1 MRHAERA
8 VRTIGEFVVALRDT
22 AGDGLV
28 WYRGQERADWR
39 LVPSLAREAEGLG
52 AELLTIKR
60 FKQNA
65 APYLPARP
73 ASEWEWVFLMQ
84 HHRAPTRLL
93 DWSESPLI
101 ALFFALWGREH
112 EQQDAAV
119 WCLDPIAL
127 NRLAGHR
134 RMHARDIL
142 AFGID
147 QPLDDYLP
155 DRVNERVST
164 LNPVAAI
171 GPRNSARMVAQSGTF
186 TVIHA
191 EPLAIEEVGERQ
203 DHIWKI
209 VIPAEAR
216 SLLRSELS
224 LLGVHEHTLF
234 PDLDRVAI
242 LAKEMI
248 L

>member
-1 MRHAERA
+1 MRHADRA
-8 VRTIGEFVVALRDT
+8 IHNIGEFVVALRET
-22 AGDGLV
+22 ASDDLV
-28 WYRGQERADWR
+28 WFRGQERAEWR
-39 LVPSLAREAEGLG
+39 LIPSLARQADALN

-73 ASEWEWVFLMQ
+73 TTEWEWVFLMQ

-93 DWSESPLI
+93 DWTESPLV
-101 ALFFALWGREH
+101 ALYFALAGTEN
-112 EQQDAAV
+112 EDADAAV

-134 RMHARDIL
+134 RVHARDIL

-147 QPLDDYLP
+147 PVLDDYLP
-155 DRVNERVST
+155 DKVNERVSS

-171 GPRNSARMVAQSGTF
+171 GPRNSPRMVAQAGTF
-186 TVIHA
+186 TVIHVEA
-191 EPLAIEEVGERQ
+191 MAIEEVGETQ
-203 DHIWKI
+203 NHIWKI
-209 VIPAEAR
+209 TVPADAR
-216 SLLRSELS
+216 AEVRQELR
-224 LLGVHEHTLF
+224 LLGIHEHSLF
-234 PDLDRVAI
+234 PDLDRVAS
-242 LAKEMI
+242 LAREMI

>member
-8 VRTIGEFVVALRDT
+8 VQTIGEFVVALRDT
-22 AGDGLV
+22 AADGLV
-28 WYRGQERADWR
+28 WYRGQERSEWPLIPA
-39 LVPSLAREAEGLG
+39 LARHGDALA

-93 DWSESPLI
+93 DWTESPLV
-101 ALFFALWGREH
+101 ALFFALWGTANDDA
-112 EQQDAAV
+112 DAAV
-119 WCLDPIAL
+119 WCLDPVAL

-134 RMHARDIL
+134 RQHARDIL

-147 QPLDDYLP
+147 APLDDYLP

-164 LNPVAAI
+164 LNPIAAI
-171 GPRNSARMVAQSGTF
+171 GPRNSARMVAQAGTF

-191 EPLAIEEVGERQ
+191 EAMAIEEVGDNQ

-209 VIPAEAR
+209 VVPSAAR
-216 SLLRSELS
+216 PLLRAELA
-224 LLGVHEHTLF
+224 LLGVHEHSLF
-234 PDLDRVAI
+234 PDLDRVAA

>member
-1 MRHAERA
+1 LRHADRQ

-22 AGDGLV
+22 AADGLV
-28 WYRGQERADWR
+28 WYRGHERSEWK
-39 LVPSLAREAEGLG
+39 LVPSLARQNDALA

-73 ASEWEWVFLMQ
+73 ANEWEWVFLMQ

-93 DWSESPLI
+93 DWSESPLV
-101 ALFFALWGREH
+101 ALFFALCSTH
-112 EQQDAAV
+112 HDDTDAAV
-119 WCLDPIAL
+119 WCLDPVAL

-134 RMHARDIL
+134 RLHARDIL

-147 QPLDDYLP
+147 APLDDYLP
-155 DRVNERVST
+155 DKVNERVAT
-164 LNPVAAI
+164 LNPIAAI
-171 GPRNSARMVAQSGTF
+171 GPRNSARMVAQAGTF

-191 EPLAIEEVGERQ
+191 EAMAIEDVGDVQ
-203 DHIWKI
+203 DHIWRI
-209 VIPAEAR
+209 VVPAAAK
-216 SLLRSELS
+216 SLLRNELG
-224 LLGVHEHTLF
+224 LLGVREHSLF
-234 PDLDRVAI
+234 PDLDRVAL
-242 LAKEMI
+242 LAREMI